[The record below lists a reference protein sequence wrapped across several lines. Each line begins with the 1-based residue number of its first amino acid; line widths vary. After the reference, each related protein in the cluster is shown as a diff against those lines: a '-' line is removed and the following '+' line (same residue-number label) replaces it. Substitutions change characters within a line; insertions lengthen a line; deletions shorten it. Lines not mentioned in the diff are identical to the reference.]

1 MPRINIRSATN
12 IFRKILSKGDKIKPN
27 IINGTTLNSV
37 TENLEAKSILCLQ
50 PQIRHLRPP

>member
-12 IFRKILSKGDKIKPN
+12 IVKKVFLKGDKIKPN
-27 IINGTTLNSV
+27 IRNGTTLNSV

-50 PQIRHLRPP
+50 PQLRHLRGP